1 MKSPIVFMLL
11 SMLALPLD
19 AHEGEDHGAPPPT
32 VIQDAAPRA
41 YAGSEAF
48 EVVAVLEARQLVLYV
63 DHHGSNEPVA
73 DARVE
78 VEVEVEG
85 AGLKGIAAQT
95 SPGTYVMAVSKPIA
109 PARHALTIALE
120 TGDSADLLAA
130 TLDLPQQKMGIEQAP
145 YHRGWALWGI
155 SALALLAVAA
165 FTVMRLRRNK

>member
-1 MKSPIVFMLL
+1 MLL

-32 VIQDAAPRA
+32 VIQDASPRA
-41 YAGSEAF
+41 YASSEAL

-63 DHHGSNEPVA
+63 DRHGSNEPVA

-78 VEVEVEG
+78 VEG
-85 AGLKGIAAQT
+85 AGLNGIAAQT
-95 SPGTYVMAVSKPIA
+95 SPGTYVMAVSKPVA

-120 TGDSADLLAA
+120 AGDSADLLAA
-130 TLDLPQQKMGIEQAP
+130 TLDISQQKMGIEPVP
-145 YHRGWALWGI
+145 YRSKWALRGI

-165 FTVMRLRRNK
+165 FTVMRLRRNKNSGKREVRK